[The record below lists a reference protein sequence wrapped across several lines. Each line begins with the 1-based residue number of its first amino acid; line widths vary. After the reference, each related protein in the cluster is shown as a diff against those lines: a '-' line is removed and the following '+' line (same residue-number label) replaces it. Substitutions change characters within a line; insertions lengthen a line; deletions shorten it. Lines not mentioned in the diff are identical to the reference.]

1 MFSVPPCVATVTLS
15 LRLPLPLRVLFS
27 GRVPVVG
34 FLALIRSKTF
44 LPWSGARVSVGSFL
58 TCWDA
63 TTSNVGG
70 GSDGET
76 ALVDSR
82 HPIPG
87 TLLKGGECMLVTWS
101 GTFAG

>member
-34 FLALIRSKTF
+34 FLVLIRSKTF
-44 LPWSGARVSVGSFL
+44 LPWSGARLSVGAFL

-70 GSDGET
+70 DSDGKT
-76 ALVDSR
+76 ALVNSG

-87 TLLKGGECMLVTWS
+87 TLLTGGGCMLATWS